1 VTVSTQPRAV
11 IDDPACRLLDDV
23 CSAARDTDG
32 DLDELVD
39 GAVRKLAPLATA
51 AERTALHNAAMARMA
66 GLGELEALI
75 ADPAVDEVLVNGDE
89 VWIDRNG
96 RVSRAGRLTSTSV
109 EQVIERILAPIGRRV
124 DRTSPIVD
132 ARLADG
138 SRVCAVVAPVAVG
151 GSALSIRRFGSEL
164 RPLTDFTDEHGQ
176 QLLAEIVA
184 GRCNVMVSGST
195 SSGKTSL
202 LASMIAHIDPA
213 DRLIILEDTAELPC
227 RAPHQVRFEARTA
240 TADGVEAVTL
250 GDLVRTALR
259 LRPDRLV
266 VGEVRSDECL
276 ALIQAMN
283 TGHDGSFSTCH
294 ANGPLDA
301 LLRLESLVLQAAP
314 QWPLDAVRQQLARS
328 IDVIIHVDR
337 VDGRRRISSISE
349 VVRPDLASIG
359 SSPQTRTLGEIS
371 GPRFVCHTPLERGR
385 R

>member
-1 VTVSTQPRAV
+1 
-11 IDDPACRLLDDV
+11 
-23 CSAARDTDG
+23 
-32 DLDELVD
+32 
-39 GAVRKLAPLATA
+39 
-51 AERTALHNAAMARMA
+51 MARMA
-66 GLGELEALI
+66 GLGELDTFVS
-75 ADPAVDEVLVNGDE
+75 DPDVDEVLVNGND

-96 RVSRAGRLTSTSV
+96 HIERAGHLTGTSV

-151 GSALSIRRFGSEL
+151 GSALSIRRFASEV
-164 RPLTDFTDEHGQ
+164 RPLSDFTDEPGQ
-176 QLLAEIVA
+176 RLIGEIVA
-184 GRCNVMVSGST
+184 ARCNVIVSGST

-202 LASMIAHIDPA
+202 LASMIDRADPA
-213 DRLIILEDTAELPC
+213 DRLIVLEDTTELPC
-227 RAPHQVRFEARTA
+227 RAPHQVRFEARAA
-240 TADGVEAVTL
+240 TVEGIEAVTL
-250 GDLVRTALR
+250 SHLVRTALR

-337 VDGRRRISSISE
+337 VDGRRRISSMSE
-349 VVRPDLASIG
+349 VVPPDPHGGGAT
-359 SSPQTRTLGEIS
+359 PQTRLLGELTD
-371 GPRFVCHTPLERGR
+371 GCFVERAPLIRGR

>member
-1 VTVSTQPRAV
+1 MSA
-11 IDDPACRLLDDV
+11 ASNLLLDAV
-23 CSAARDTDG
+23 CSSVRDATG
-32 DLDELVD
+32 DLADLVD
-39 GAVRKLAPLATA
+39 QSVRRLAPLSTA
-51 AERTALHNAAMARMA
+51 AERRSLHGDAMARMT
-66 GLGELEALI
+66 GLGQLDALI

-89 VWIDRNG
+89 VWVDRNG
-96 RVSRAGRLTSTSV
+96 RLEAANRLTGTSV

-132 ARLADG
+132 ARLANG

-151 GSALSIRRFGSEL
+151 GATLSIRRFADDVRSL
-164 RPLTDFTDEHGQ
+164 HDFTNDAGARLIEQ
-176 QLLAEIVA
+176 IVQS
-184 GRCNVMVSGST
+184 RCNVIVSGST

-202 LASMIAHIDPA
+202 LASMIGLVDPA
-213 DRLIILEDTAELPC
+213 DRLIVMEDTTELPC
-227 RAPHQVRFEARTA
+227 RAPHQVRLEARA
-240 TADGVEAVTL
+240 ANVEGVVAITL

-301 LLRLESLVLQAAP
+301 LLRLESLILQAAP

-328 IDVIIHVDR
+328 IDVVIHVDR
-337 VDGRRRISSISE
+337 VDGARRISSIGE
-349 VVRPDLASIG
+349 VV
-359 SSPQTRTLGEIS
+359 SPALDQVGQPPRIRTLGAVVDGNFARS
-371 GPRFVCHTPLERGR
+371 GELERAR
-385 R
+385 RWS

>member
-1 VTVSTQPRAV
+1 MILATRDLDIS
-11 IDDPACRLLDDV
+11 DEPARRLLDEV
-23 CSAARDTDG
+23 CDAVRDSAG
-32 DLDELVD
+32 DLGELVE
-39 GAVRKLAPLATA
+39 GAVRRIAPLATA
-51 AERTALHNAAMARMA
+51 TERTTLRDAAIAQMA
-66 GLGELEALI
+66 GLGELDAFLT
-75 ADPAVDEVLVNGDE
+75 DPDVDEVLVNGDA

-96 RVSRAGRLTSTSV
+96 RVEPAGRLTGTNV

-124 DRTSPIVD
+124 DRTTPIVD

-138 SRVCAVVAPVAVG
+138 SRVCAVVAPVAMG
-151 GSALSIRRFGSEL
+151 GAALSIRRFASEV
-164 RPLTDFTDEHGQ
+164 RPLSDFTDAAGEH
-176 QLLAEIVA
+176 LLHEIVA
-184 GRCNVMVSGST
+184 ARCNVIVSGST

-202 LASMIAHIDPA
+202 LASMIDCIDQA
-213 DRLIILEDTAELPC
+213 DRLIVLEDTAELPC
-227 RAPHQVRFEARTA
+227 RAAHQVRLEARAA
-240 TADGVEAVTL
+240 TSEGLSAVTL

-276 ALIQAMN
+276 ALVQAMN

-328 IDVIIHVDR
+328 IDVVVHVDR

-349 VVRPDLASIG
+349 VVPPDPHAS
-359 SSPQTRTLGEIS
+359 STVPRMRTLGES
-371 GPRFVCHTPLERGR
+371 EPNGFVVHSSLR
-385 R
+385 RTRR